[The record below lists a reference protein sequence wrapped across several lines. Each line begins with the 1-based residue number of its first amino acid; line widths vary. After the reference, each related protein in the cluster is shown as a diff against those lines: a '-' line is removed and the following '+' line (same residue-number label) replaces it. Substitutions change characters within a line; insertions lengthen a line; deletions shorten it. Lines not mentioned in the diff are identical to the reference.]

1 MANNAQVNS
10 QADESEV
17 VSKAQQLQQ
26 LLKLLLSEGK
36 SQVKGYETEDELEN
50 YFSGMVSI
58 NRLNVDKDTW
68 IIDSGESDHMTSSL
82 DNLMNVQPAK
92 TELIIKLPT
101 GDTAKITHT
110 GDVKLSNGLVLHKVL
125 YVPQFK
131 HSVRNML
138 QAW

>member
-138 QAW
+138 QA